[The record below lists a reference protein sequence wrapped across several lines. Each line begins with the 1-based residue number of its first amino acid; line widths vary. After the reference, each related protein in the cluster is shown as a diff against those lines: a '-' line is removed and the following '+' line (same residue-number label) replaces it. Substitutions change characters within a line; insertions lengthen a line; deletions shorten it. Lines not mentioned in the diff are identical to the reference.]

1 MWFMNFSLSRPGNKL
16 KYEGSIGKEY
26 TNHIKWILTYN
37 FHMIRNNLAF
47 LQSAFESSIKL

>member
-37 FHMIRNNLAF
+37 FHKIRNNLAF